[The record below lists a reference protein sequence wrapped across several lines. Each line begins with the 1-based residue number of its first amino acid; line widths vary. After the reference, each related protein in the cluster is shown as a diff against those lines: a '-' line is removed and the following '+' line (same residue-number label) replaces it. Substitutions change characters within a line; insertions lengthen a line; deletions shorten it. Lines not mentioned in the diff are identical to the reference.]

1 MPSRQRNDVSPAALR
16 QRETRRR
23 RRQSMHLVT
32 LEVSEHELAGL
43 AAKGYRDP
51 DLKIRLE
58 SFISDT
64 VFDARDAEEHHFATR
79 THIPGVE

>member
-1 MPSRQRNDVSPAALR
+1 MLHHMPSKQHNDVTPGALR
-16 QRETRRR
+16 VRETRRR

-51 DLKIRLE
+51 NLRRRLE
-58 SFISDT
+58 AFISDSVT
-64 VFDARDAEEHHFATR
+64 DANVVR
-79 THIPGVE
+79 